1 MINDEMKLTENY
13 RMYAKVFRVDVP
25 TNQSQSIESTQG
37 THKTT
42 SAPKSPN
49 PDVDE
54 GESRAQRKS
63 TIIRLCIPLR
73 RSTRLTSPT
82 PISTTPIPS
91 VAERGGLRNDGRLDP
106 GSYKESPKVEKTVV
120 VQPVNVI
127 EEEEE
132 SAEDDYELRRK
143 VKGKNV
149 EEYVVP
155 TGKDNFIVSAGRPN
169 MVPAGRTI
177 VSPGSIIFGP
187 GELDAW
193 PIRCALES
201 KLTRFHSWISTY
213 IQVIKSRCVN
223 FKLFI
228 VMQLWDKHYIDFKE
242 INEITF

>member
-1 MINDEMKLTENY
+1 
-13 RMYAKVFRVDVP
+13 MYAKVFRVDVP

-42 SAPKSPN
+42 SAPRSPN

-91 VAERGGLRNDGRLDP
+91 VAEVQDITLRDTIQLSIAEQKSRDDLEAHKNLEKVKEHLVDEEIKKTME
-106 GSYKESPKVEKTVV
+106 GSESEDADEVEKIVV

-143 VKGKNV
+143 VKGKNI
-149 EEYVVP
+149 EESRNTPSP
-155 TGKDNFIVSAGRPN
+155 T
-169 MVPAGRTI
+169 TI
-177 VSPGSIIFGP
+177 
-187 GELDAW
+187 
-193 PIRCALES
+193 
-201 KLTRFHSWISTY
+201 
-213 IQVIKSRCVN
+213 
-223 FKLFI
+223 
-228 VMQLWDKHYIDFKE
+228 M
-242 INEITF
+242 